1 VTVIEPKRPLGHDDE
16 DAAGLVIAQLQSEGV
31 TFELGRKATNVLVDR
46 KSIVVKLDDGRNVSG
61 SHLLVATGRRANV
74 DDLDLAA
81 AGVKAGK
88 DGIDVD
94 ARRRTAN
101 RRIYAI
107 GDCRA
112 GPRFTHVAGYEG
124 ALVGLDIALGWP
136 GKVDWSALPHV
147 TYSDPELAQIGL
159 TEAEARKRYGK
170 IDVTRQLFSDN
181 DRAVTEGDTR
191 GFLKLVRHRSKV
203 VGVTIVGAYAG
214 ELLEPWAQ
222 IITGKASAFALGSA
236 IVAYP
241 TRSEIAKAAAFAAY
255 SPAVFGTWPRRW
267 AAMVAGTRQWR
278 A

>member
-1 VTVIEPKRPLGHDDE
+1 
-16 DAAGLVIAQLQSEGV
+16 
-31 TFELGRKATNVLVDR
+31 
-46 KSIVVKLDDGRNVSG
+46 VVKLDDGRNVSG

-112 GPRFTHVAGYEG
+112 GPRFTHAAGYEG

-170 IDVTRQLFSDN
+170 IDVTRQEFSDN

-191 GFLKLVRHRSKV
+191 GFLKLVRHRGKV
-203 VGVTIVGAYAG
+203 VVTGPHRVVQ
-214 ELLEPWAQ
+214 LDC
-222 IITGKASAFALGSA
+222 
-236 IVAYP
+236 
-241 TRSEIAKAAAFAAY
+241 
-255 SPAVFGTWPRRW
+255 
-267 AAMVAGTRQWR
+267 
-278 A
+278 